1 MLLTPAAM
9 YLIRITITAIMIYAS
24 ETFVANPKAGQFAF
38 AFALLSFRLISIQYE
53 EQT

>member
-1 MLLTPAAM
+1 
-9 YLIRITITAIMIYAS
+9 MIYAS
-24 ETFVANPKAGQFAF
+24 KTFVANPKAGRF